1 MIRLVSKVRDR
12 GHRGPQQINLITS
25 LTIQGMSIA
34 RLEDPMRKRSWSVSL
49 FVSVLLA
56 VIVGFSTTAP
66 RIQKA
71 ASRDSSTPVNRP
83 AVLYGAF
90 FELVVELQ
98 KQAAELELSGE
109 RGESLRGYVQ
119 DQANLNDKDARKLAE
134 IAANCVE
141 EMSRQDARALAVI
154 QQFRSQF
161 PGGKV
166 PVGTKLPPPPPE
178 LRVLQEG
185 RNQIILDGR
194 NRLRGELGQT
204 GFDKVARFAESNV
217 SLKVDSTQPNNK

>member
-1 MIRLVSKVRDR
+1 VLQTAPMDDAMI
-12 GHRGPQQINLITS
+12 
-25 LTIQGMSIA
+25 
-34 RLEDPMRKRSWSVSL
+34 KRPWSVTL
-49 FVSVLLA
+49 FLSVLLA
-56 VIVGFSTTAP
+56 MIVGFSTTAP

-71 ASRDSSTPVNRP
+71 ASQDSSNPVNRP

-90 FELVVELQ
+90 FDLVVELQ

-109 RGESLRGYVQ
+109 RGESLRGYVR
-119 DQANLNDKDARKLAE
+119 DQANLNDYEDRKMAE

-166 PVGTKLPPPPPE
+166 PVGAKLPPPPPE

-185 RNQIILDGR
+185 RNQIILDAR
-194 NRLRGELGQT
+194 NKLRDELGQT
-204 GFDKVARFAESNV
+204 GFDKVARFAERNI
-217 SLKVDSTQPNNK
+217 SLKVKVDSTQSNHQ